1 MKDLKRI
8 TLKGFTKQDVL
19 QRLKIALQ
27 EENITNLDKVE
38 IEKDCAPFLSLDIND
53 FLVMAYR
60 ELLGREPDNEGY
72 TTYLRLMCQ
81 GMPREAVIYIIV
93 VSQEF
98 AGRFKIKHLDI
109 YKKIYK
115 KYILKS
121 KIKKLPIIGWYITL
135 RRMPDFIT
143 EMKMID
149 VQLHTNVQILNK
161 HIEAVNRKA
170 DAINEKAD
178 AAHQNIEAV
187 NRKADAINEKA
198 DAAHQN
204 IEAVNRKADAIN
216 EKADAAHQ
224 NIEAVNRKADAINE
238 KADAAHQNIEAVN
251 RKIDDHMELPSI
263 PQYLVVNGILDK
275 YSYLEYANSV
285 LKNTAPEQLVEGNY
299 YQLLEAVFRGS
310 EESIKKH
317 QQYYIDYMLSNT
329 GILKTAGKYFLDAGC
344 GRGELLTLLQEQNIT
359 PVGIDINKISIDS
372 LKKKGYKVYC
382 TDILE
387 YLNKIEDNEIIGLSS
402 FQVIEH
408 LSKEYVHKLIETA
421 YKKIANGGVILLET
435 LNPYCYS
442 NQEWFYIDPTH
453 ISWHSP
459 DNLKLYLEY
468 MGFYEVKVIYSA
480 PVQPQYASKI
490 DMMRNYIQFAVI
502 ASVQKS

>member
-161 HIEAVNRKA
+161 H
-170 DAINEKAD
+170 
-178 AAHQNIEAV
+178 
-187 NRKADAINEKA
+187 
-198 DAAHQN
+198 